1 MFCWWWKKPS
11 LFSPFP
17 LYNLYSVN
25 TYVERKSFGR
35 FNISSGMPLPVRNRA
50 ISFEKLLQLF
60 SNIWYE
66 LGLLFFKKINKKHIV
81 RQESDQ
87 DEQQKTLLTKMLI
100 HPMKKDIQ
108 EIDYMIL
115 RYNLMTAFDLVVLI
129 DMNPY

>member
-1 MFCWWWKKPS
+1 
-11 LFSPFP
+11 
-17 LYNLYSVN
+17 
-25 TYVERKSFGR
+25 
-35 FNISSGMPLPVRNRA
+35 MPLPVRNRA